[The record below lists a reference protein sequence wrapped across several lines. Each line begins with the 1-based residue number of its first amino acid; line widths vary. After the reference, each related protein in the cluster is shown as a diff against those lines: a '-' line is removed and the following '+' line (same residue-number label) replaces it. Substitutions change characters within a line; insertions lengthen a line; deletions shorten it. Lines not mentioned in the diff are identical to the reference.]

1 MWLLD
6 WKRFT
11 EWGGGALDKRPH
23 LINWKVVCTDKSEGR
38 ISVKSLSILFFLI
51 D

>member
-11 EWGGGALDKRPH
+11 EWGGGSPKQKTAPDQLESGVYR
-23 LINWKVVCTDKSEGR
+23 
-38 ISVKSLSILFFLI
+38 
-51 D
+51 